1 MEKKNRKSIKIK
13 LTRTML
19 LAVIIPLVLVSGL
32 TVWNLKS
39 FTNKNFESNN
49 EILSTITKDRINE
62 TIQRYGDL
70 LQEFIDND
78 QTIGVESEYANLEK
92 NEKLIARSDNNIVAM
107 YFANDKKDMIESSDD
122 KVDSS
127 YDPTSRQ
134 WYIDAKKQTPKE
146 VIIFVLLSVVG
157 LGINEVLIY
166 LGTKKLGIDVM
177 IVKLF
182 ATAIV
187 MVYNFITRK
196 LILEKHN

>member
-1 MEKKNRKSIKIK
+1 MKKLINQILKFGVVGGIAFVIDYGI
-13 LTRTML
+13 LFL
-19 LAVIIPLVLVSGL
+19 LAKVIGL
-32 TVWNLKS
+32 
-39 FTNKNFESNN
+39 N
-49 EILSTITKDRINE
+49 ELISAAISCIISLRFNYFLSTKWVFE
-62 TIQRYGDL
+62 
-70 LQEFIDND
+70 
-78 QTIGVESEYANLEK
+78 
-92 NEKLIARSDNNIVAM
+92 
-107 YFANDKKDMIESSDD
+107 
-122 KVDSS
+122 
-127 YDPTSRQ
+127 
-134 WYIDAKKQTPKE
+134 AKKQTPKE

>member
-1 MEKKNRKSIKIK
+1 MKKLINQILKFGVVGGIAFVIDYGI
-13 LTRTML
+13 LFL
-19 LAVIIPLVLVSGL
+19 LAKVIGL
-32 TVWNLKS
+32 NELISAAIS
-39 FTNKNFESNN
+39 FIISLTFNYF
-49 EILSTITKDRINE
+49 LSTKWVFE
-62 TIQRYGDL
+62 
-70 LQEFIDND
+70 
-78 QTIGVESEYANLEK
+78 
-92 NEKLIARSDNNIVAM
+92 
-107 YFANDKKDMIESSDD
+107 
-122 KVDSS
+122 
-127 YDPTSRQ
+127 
-134 WYIDAKKQTPKE
+134 AKKQTSKE

>member
-1 MEKKNRKSIKIK
+1 MKKLINQILKFGVVGGIAFVIDYGILFLLAKVIGLNELISAAISFIISLTFNYFLSIKW
-13 LTRTML
+13 
-19 LAVIIPLVLVSGL
+19 V
-32 TVWNLKS
+32 
-39 FTNKNFESNN
+39 FE
-49 EILSTITKDRINE
+49 
-62 TIQRYGDL
+62 
-70 LQEFIDND
+70 
-78 QTIGVESEYANLEK
+78 
-92 NEKLIARSDNNIVAM
+92 
-107 YFANDKKDMIESSDD
+107 
-122 KVDSS
+122 
-127 YDPTSRQ
+127 
-134 WYIDAKKQTPKE
+134 AKKQTPKE

>member
-1 MEKKNRKSIKIK
+1 MKKLINQILKFGVVGGIAFVIDYGI
-13 LTRTML
+13 LFL
-19 LAVIIPLVLVSGL
+19 LAKVIGL
-32 TVWNLKS
+32 NELISAAIS
-39 FTNKNFESNN
+39 FIICLTFNYF
-49 EILSTITKDRINE
+49 LSTKWVFE
-62 TIQRYGDL
+62 
-70 LQEFIDND
+70 
-78 QTIGVESEYANLEK
+78 
-92 NEKLIARSDNNIVAM
+92 
-107 YFANDKKDMIESSDD
+107 
-122 KVDSS
+122 
-127 YDPTSRQ
+127 
-134 WYIDAKKQTPKE
+134 AKKQTPKE

>member
-1 MEKKNRKSIKIK
+1 MKKLINQILKFGVVGGIAFVIDYGI
-13 LTRTML
+13 LFL
-19 LAVIIPLVLVSGL
+19 LAKVIGL
-32 TVWNLKS
+32 
-39 FTNKNFESNN
+39 N
-49 EILSTITKDRINE
+49 E
-62 TIQRYGDL
+62 
-70 LQEFIDND
+70 
-78 QTIGVESEYANLEK
+78 
-92 NEKLIARSDNNIVAM
+92 LISAARSFIISLTFN
-107 YFANDKKDMIESSDD
+107 YFLNTKWVFE
-122 KVDSS
+122 
-127 YDPTSRQ
+127 
-134 WYIDAKKQTPKE
+134 AKKQTPKE